1 MLEYPLSQARET
13 RMNEAEFHKL
23 AAVTL
28 GRIEQAVETCGA
40 DIDFENAGEIL
51 QLEFANRSKIIIN
64 KQAAASQ
71 IWIAAKSGGFHYG
84 YDASTQQQL
93 ALQIQIQVGDFVQE
107 QRSPVR
113 LLEHARVIL
122 DRPGVRAPPRPEKM
136 RG

>member
-64 KQAAASQ
+64 KQGAASQ
-71 IWIAAKSGGFHYG
+71 IWIAAKSGGFHYS
-84 YDASTQQQL
+84 YDASTQQWRNDQSGAELFSELSRLVSEQAGTSVLL
-93 ALQIQIQVGDFVQE
+93 A
-107 QRSPVR
+107 
-113 LLEHARVIL
+113 
-122 DRPGVRAPPRPEKM
+122 
-136 RG
+136 